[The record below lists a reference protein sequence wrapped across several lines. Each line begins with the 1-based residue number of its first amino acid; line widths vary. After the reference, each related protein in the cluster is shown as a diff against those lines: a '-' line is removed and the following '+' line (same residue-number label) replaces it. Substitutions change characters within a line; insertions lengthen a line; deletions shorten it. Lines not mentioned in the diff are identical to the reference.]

1 MLVSFSMACSGIS
14 RAPHRHRK
22 QSSARATRLQ
32 EQQMLELT
40 GARDYDQAA
49 AALKAALEKLI
60 VSQCERRFPDEALKR
75 GLLENCLVSNATREL
90 EQSNAERPDGSS

>member
-1 MLVSFSMACSGIS
+1 
-14 RAPHRHRK
+14 
-22 QSSARATRLQ
+22 
-32 EQQMLELT
+32 MLELA
-40 GARDYDQAA
+40 GARDYDQA